1 MVLNSPCGPGWPRA
15 QRPPPA
21 PGFRTLSLVLK
32 GIAVSALLA
41 ADGSVYLRPSAEQT
55 LQEERD
61 KETTD

>member
-15 QRPPPA
+15 QRHPPA

-41 ADGSVYLRPSAEQT
+41 ADWSVYLCPPAEQT
-55 LQEERD
+55 LQEEQG